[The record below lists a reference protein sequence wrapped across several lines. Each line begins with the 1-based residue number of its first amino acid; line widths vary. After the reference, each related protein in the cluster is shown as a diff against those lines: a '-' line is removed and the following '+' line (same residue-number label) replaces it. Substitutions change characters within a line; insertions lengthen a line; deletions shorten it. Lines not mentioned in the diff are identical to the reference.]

1 MKSAIAV
8 VLGARLYNSLGVIRS
23 CGEAGLRV
31 YFLITS
37 PASLIFP
44 ERSKYVIGW
53 KEIAADSDQLSLA
66 LKQIAEQYP
75 NENLALIPTGDS
87 EAILLDQLNSSKIK
101 GIHDTFMIPS
111 AAGHLHRV
119 MRKDLMSHLAMECGL
134 VSPKSEV
141 LTLSNGAPPT
151 PPHDLSIPLIVKPL
165 KSVDGSKGD
174 ISLVNSTSTWG
185 TVVKRFYDHGCPAIL
200 VQEFIDSQS
209 AEEVAV
215 PGVRLLDGNVLIA
228 GCVHKLRTFG
238 NGSTTY
244 AVMTPSDSKIPTA
257 EICTFLKECNYFG
270 IFDIE
275 FIVANGTWYFIEC
288 NYRNGAYGYAST
300 RSGCN
305 LPATWV
311 TQRHIAG
318 ERRTITFMEE
328 RSDILHTLRG
338 SVPLLKWM
346 WQFLSC
352 DCHLTYQLQDLKPT
366 MRIPSFIKKIIHSS

>member
-37 PASLIFP
+37 PDSLIFP

-53 KEIAADSDQLSLA
+53 KEIALEPDVLL
-66 LKQIAEQYP
+66 LTLRQIAEQYP
-75 NENLALIPTGDS
+75 NENLALIPTGDA

-101 GIHDTFMIPS
+101 GIHDTFIIPS
-111 AAGHLHRV
+111 AAGHLHRF
-119 MRKDLMSHLAMECGL
+119 MSKDLMSHLAMECGL
-134 VSPKSEV
+134 TSPKSEV
-141 LTLSNGAPPT
+141 LSLSKVTRPSLPR
-151 PPHDLSIPLIVKPL
+151 DLNMPLIVKPL
-165 KSVDGSKGD
+165 KSVNGKKSD
-174 ISLVNSTSTWG
+174 ISIVDTASTWE
-185 TVVKRFYDHGCPAIL
+185 TVVKRFHDHGCPAIL
-200 VQEFIDSQS
+200 VQEFINAHS

-228 GCVHKLRTFG
+228 GSVHKIRTFG
-238 NGSTTY
+238 NGSTSY
-244 AVMTPSDSKIPTA
+244 AVITPSDHNTPTA
-257 EICTFLKECNYFG
+257 EICTFLKKCNYFG

-275 FIVANGTWYFIEC
+275 FIVVNDTWYFIEC

-328 RSDILHTLRG
+328 RSDILHALRG

-352 DCHLTYQLQDLKPT
+352 NCHLTYQLRDLRPT
-366 MRIPSFIKKIIHSS
+366 MRIPSFIKKIIHPS